1 MNETYSWNPQY
12 VAATL
17 TILSVSIGFAVYW
30 FLAMNEKLKSL
41 FFKRYSSEKAWVTY
55 VLFQKMMGVL
65 FMGTIP
71 CIVLISNSDYT
82 LTDVGLNLKNFKES
96 LLYISAAGTF
106 ILVVNFFVSK
116 NKTNLAMYPQMR
128 VKEWNRK
135 TIILN
140 TLSWTV
146 YLISYELMYRG
157 LLLLVCYNAFGFWPA
172 VAINLSFY
180 SSTHIAKGLTETIG
194 SFPFGLFLCYA
205 TISTGSIA
213 VAFVTHLILALSND
227 YYSVYHNPKMNYV

>member
-41 FFKRYSSEKAWVTY
+41 FFKRYSSEKAWVAY

-106 ILVVNFFVSK
+106 ILIVNFFVSK

-135 TIILN
+135 TILLN
-140 TLSWTV
+140 TLSWTA
-146 YLISYELMYRG
+146 YLFAYELMYRG
-157 LLLLVCYNAFGFWPA
+157 LLLLVCYHAFGFWPA

-194 SFPFGLFLCYA
+194 SFPYGLFLCYA
-205 TISTGSIA
+205 TISTSSIA

>member
-1 MNETYSWNPQY
+1 MNETYSWNPQH

-55 VLFQKMMGVL
+55 VLFQKMMGVI

-106 ILVVNFFVSK
+106 ILIVNFFVSK
-116 NKTNLAMYPQMR
+116 NTTNLAMYPQMR

-140 TLSWTV
+140 TLSWTA
-146 YLISYELMYRG
+146 YLFSYELMYRG

-172 VAINLSFY
+172 VAINISFY

-227 YYSVYHNPKMNYV
+227 CYSVYHNPKMKYV

>member
-1 MNETYSWNPQY
+1 
-12 VAATL
+12 
-17 TILSVSIGFAVYW
+17 
-30 FLAMNEKLKSL
+30 
-41 FFKRYSSEKAWVTY
+41 
-55 VLFQKMMGVL
+55 MGVL

-140 TLSWTV
+140 TISWTA
-146 YLISYELMYRG
+146 YLVSYELMYRG
-157 LLLLVCYNAFGFWPA
+157 LLFIGLLSCIW
-172 VAINLSFY
+172 
-180 SSTHIAKGLTETIG
+180 
-194 SFPFGLFLCYA
+194 
-205 TISTGSIA
+205 
-213 VAFVTHLILALSND
+213 ILACCGYQFIFLFIHPYRQRINGNNRKFPIWFVSLLC
-227 YYSVYHNPKMNYV
+227 HNFYREHCPWHL